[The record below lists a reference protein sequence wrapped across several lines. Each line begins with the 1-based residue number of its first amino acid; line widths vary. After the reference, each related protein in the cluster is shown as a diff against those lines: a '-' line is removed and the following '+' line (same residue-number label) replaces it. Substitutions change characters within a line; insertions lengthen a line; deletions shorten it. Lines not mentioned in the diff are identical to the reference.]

1 MAWHLPRLTLV
12 AALVASCD
20 TSQPAMGCPVQGVVW
35 VATYKPVGTNTCP
48 EFPGEQLGI
57 QKYPNPSG
65 EQLLAIKPQ
74 TLNDMDPMDELD
86 PEHPPYALGVLPQE
100 ADADGFCTVP
110 VLSVAEKHVPADP
123 EQLRPADAT
132 YRWSNVR
139 LVALPEVPGTQLI
152 ADLEYTADGC
162 TARYEVWAMSPG
174 DLDCA
179 NEASPEEPD
188 DSICQQFASL
198 SGGLAITCDPH
209 LLLCVP
215 AQRPPSLQGA
225 SVLQQP
231 STQP

>member
-1 MAWHLPRLTLV
+1 M
-12 AALVASCD
+12 D
-20 TSQPAMGCPVQGVVW
+20 TSSLGFDSAGVSTELGQ
-35 VATYKPVGTNTCP
+35 AHP
-48 EFPGEQLGI
+48 EFPGERLGI

-65 EQLLAIKPQ
+65 EHLLALKPQ
-74 TLNDMDPMDELD
+74 TFNDMDPTDELD

-100 ADADGFCTVP
+100 ADAAGFCTVP
-110 VLSVAEKHVPADP
+110 VLSVAEKHVPEDP
-123 EQLRPADAT
+123 EQLRPADAI

-152 ADLEYTADGC
+152 ADLEYAADGC
-162 TARYEVWAMSPG
+162 TTRYEVWAMSPG

-179 NEASPEEPD
+179 NEDSPKEPD

-198 SGGLAITCDPH
+198 SGDLAITCDPH

-215 AQRPPSLQGA
+215 AQRPPSLRSA
-225 SVLQQP
+225 PLLRSP